1 MAQASQQTSAAQR
14 GPMDEGLSTSLD
26 ELVPYPTRRLLVK
39 GLAGLRRPPVGGF
52 LGTACHQIWS
62 ERGFLVLYF
71 D

>member
-1 MAQASQQTSAAQR
+1 
-14 GPMDEGLSTSLD
+14 MDEGLSTSLD

-39 GLAGLRRPPVGGF
+39 GLAGLRRPPGGGF
-52 LGTACHQIWS
+52 QGTARHMIWS